1 LVARG
6 WAPDAGDIIWIEF
19 DPQAGHEQAGRRPAV
34 VLSPVSY
41 NRLIGLLLCV
51 PLTTRMTGY
60 PFEVAVGGN
69 PASVALADH
78 VKSFD
83 WRARHARP
91 KGQVTA
97 AELESIRER
106 VRQLLK

>member
-1 LVARG
+1 V
-6 WAPDAGDIIWIEF
+6 IWIEF

-34 VLSPVSY
+34 VLSPAEY

-51 PLTTRMTGY
+51 PLTTRIKGY
-60 PFEVAVGGN
+60 PFEVPVTGV
-69 PASVALADH
+69 PKSVALADH

-83 WRARHARP
+83 WRARRARP
-91 KGQVTA
+91 KSKVTQG
-97 AELESIRER
+97 ELESIRER